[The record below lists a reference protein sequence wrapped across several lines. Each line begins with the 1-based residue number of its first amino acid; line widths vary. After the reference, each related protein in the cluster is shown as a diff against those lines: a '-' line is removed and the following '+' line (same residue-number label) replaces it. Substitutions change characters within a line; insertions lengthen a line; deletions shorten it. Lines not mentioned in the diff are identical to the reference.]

1 MASIFG
7 LFGSALMMLIFQ
19 DSDLDGFLITAY
31 AIFIGLW
38 QGIHS
43 QAETIYTL
51 NSTNSSLVDTARM
64 NRVTWELIGA
74 ILASLV
80 SFIFVKYA

>member
-1 MASIFG
+1 
-7 LFGSALMMLIFQ
+7 MMLIFQ